1 MSLPLPPTP
10 RCAPR
15 AACRGLTRGAR
26 GTGRYLDTS
35 SPEQSALLS
44 AHARRRILLRT
55 KGFLCLCPACTSLAG
70 PDRQRGFPCPECC
83 ARVPGKP
90 TAPLG
95 LAVHDPVAGLELKA
109 LHDLVAGLELKVA
122 PGPDE
127 APPTPPAPVSA
138 AMLGPGLAPPP
149 LQPPPGGLHDASAR
163 SSAAEETDGTDA
175 RASSSARQHTA
186 QAPAQHAATAAA
198 AGGAGGARAALR
210 GGVMVCD
217 EGARWRGDAEPWRCE
232 ACGARREALEQ
243 VLPGGAEV
251 EEALEARVAQM
262 KEMLQRRARAG
273 DARALEQAQ
282 RSLDSALA
290 DCARA
295 LGPAHYATQTAHML
309 VVHHR
314 AARLQALAALA
325 TEGALGVDALL
336 EAQPAADAMLGS
348 LEALLSW
355 LHRLGR
361 ETLGSGAVGAAAVAL
376 DTVVEAGGGWDA
388 VVEGGRRYAVDRA
401 VDLQRAARDRA
412 LLQRFLAAR

>member
-1 MSLPLPPTP
+1 VPVKPP
-10 RCAPR
+10 
-15 AACRGLTRGAR
+15 G
-26 GTGRYLDTS
+26 
-35 SPEQSALLS
+35 
-44 AHARRRILLRT
+44 
-55 KGFLCLCPACTSLAG
+55 
-70 PDRQRGFPCPECC
+70 
-83 ARVPGKP
+83 
-90 TAPLG
+90 PLG
-95 LAVHDPVAGLELKA
+95 LA
-109 LHDLVAGLELKVA
+109 LHDLLAGIELEVA
-122 PGPDE
+122 PGPGE
-127 APPTPPAPVSA
+127 APTTPPAPPTPPAPVSA

-149 LQPPPGGLHDASAR
+149 LQPPPGGLHDASAP
-163 SSAAEETDGTDA
+163 AAEERDGTDA
-175 RASSSARQHTA
+175 RTSSSARQLRGVTA
-186 QAPAQHAATAAA
+186 QPPAQHAAAAADAAAAAAA
-198 AGGAGGARAALR
+198 AGGAGGARATLR

-232 ACGARREALEQ
+232 ACGARRGALEQ
-243 VLPGGAEV
+243 VLPGGAAV

-290 DCARA
+290 DCART

-336 EAQPAADAMLGS
+336 EVQPAADAMLGS
-348 LEALLSW
+348 LEALLRW
-355 LHRLGR
+355 LRRLGR
-361 ETLGSGAVGAAAVAL
+361 ETLGSGAVSAAAIAL
-376 DTVVEAGGGWDA
+376 DTVVVVGGAWDA

-401 VDLQRAARDRA
+401 VDLQRAARDLA